1 MGGVGELGWWGNEES
16 REFREEGREAG
27 RWLRE
32 GGREVGVVE
41 WCGRK
46 GERGVGKKGRWGREK
61 GRWGRE
67 RGSNWREDG

>member
-41 WCGRK
+41 WCGRVE
-46 GERGVGKKGRWGREK
+46 G
-61 GRWGRE
+61 
-67 RGSNWREDG
+67 